1 MNANMTILIWWW
13 HLEGKAVLSQML
25 GVGWKKLI
33 NRKEK
38 KKSKT
43 VAFLYETVKYLNLKL
58 CTHLVFC
65 SLETVA
71 WICFRP

>member
-33 NRKEK
+33 NRKK
-38 KKSKT
+38 KKKEQNSCIPVWNCEISK
-43 VAFLYETVKYLNLKL
+43 
-58 CTHLVFC
+58 
-65 SLETVA
+65 LETVYTSG
-71 WICFRP
+71 IL